1 MVSNVVPRHL
11 PGCKPTV
18 RGVGRSRHWPRRLG
32 EFFLKYQGVSW
43 CEVSALIVVPTQA
56 AVCTWS
62 MLHGAAWA
70 KTKKRRTGGGGGAF
84 IDEAICLH
92 MGLDATAQRLCNS
105 HLEAVQHLNT
115 QLLNVVR
122 ILSISLRYAAPARI
136 MRRVGERS
144 TVTTESSTRV
154 PTAPSGVLHCRVH
167 PARTAT
173 KQTNSMV
180 TSVTVVSVGK
190 PGDIRSTKEANCTR
204 LWWLRGT
211 CASTLWPQLDGRRVS
226 GPGDGAEIN
235 ARRESEVRRI
245 ILCDAAISRCSTRQ
259 QRASGCGS
267 SGRVGGRAHLAS
279 MAVALDTRRTR
290 SRSHDAPC
298 AIAWG
303 NTVTPDC
310 LLMP

>member
-1 MVSNVVPRHL
+1 MYMEHV
-11 PGCKPTV
+11 T
-18 RGVGRSRHWPRRLG
+18 
-32 EFFLKYQGVSW
+32 W
-43 CEVSALIVVPTQA
+43 CGMGQDKETQD
-56 AVCTWS
+56 
-62 MLHGAAWA
+62 
-70 KTKKRRTGGGGGAF
+70 RGGGGAF

-190 PGDIRSTKEANCTR
+190 PGDIRSSLNK
-204 LWWLRGT
+204 G
-211 CASTLWPQLDGRRVS
+211 SQLHTFVVV
-226 GPGDGAEIN
+226 
-235 ARRESEVRRI
+235 ARHMREHVV
-245 ILCDAAISRCSTRQ
+245 ATVGWKTRQ
-259 QRASGCGS
+259 WS
-267 SGRVGGRAHLAS
+267 
-279 MAVALDTRRTR
+279 RRW
-290 SRSHDAPC
+290 SRD
-298 AIAWG
+298 
-303 NTVTPDC
+303 
-310 LLMP
+310 